1 MFAKQVERG
10 KKMAESYIFFK
21 QSLEKTMK
29 TYKDIYDKLLEN
41 ECVIEPMD
49 DDSFMCNN
57 MNFYEIS
64 DTWCVG
70 DNIEGNTYAIERLLE
85 LAGNEEII
93 YLYFDEDTLEGE
105 LVVIKERKI
114 VRKLYDYY
122 FTPELNENVGKLE
135 YEETRELNN
144 WINIASYS
152 EYLFE
157 YL

>member
-1 MFAKQVERG
+1 
-10 KKMAESYIFFK
+10 MAESYIFFK